1 MEFDVNVEKI
11 NCTHC
16 NKEIGRDDKF
26 IFTHYLF
33 NRFPM
38 HIVNKP
44 KHFCCVE
51 CAKHDDPLLET
62 FIADMVIKD
71 RTSYMYNT
79 GTLFFTDEIE
89 LPSEQSR
96 MITLVKAFN
105 EFVNKYNVNELYIEL
120 NATLNKFKERLK
132 QQVTD

>member
-33 NRFPM
+33 NRFPL
-38 HIVNKP
+38 HVDHKP
-44 KHFCCVE
+44 KCFCCAE

-62 FIADMVIKD
+62 FISDMVIKN

-79 GTLFFTDEIE
+79 GTIFFTDKIN
-89 LPSEQSR
+89 LPSEESR

-120 NATLNKFKERLK
+120 NATLNKLKERQK
-132 QQVTD
+132 QAMDD